1 MEYRCKYSKE
11 KDEPWESMEL
21 TKKEN
26 RRLERIGVK
35 VSGVGYTCI
44 TMGKTPVYTIDRLIV
59 SILQKGNAEVAKRLE
74 EMGYVKDMRY
84 LSRMEGK
91 KQYMLS
97 FYKPLELCKYLIY
110 RKPTGSL
117 YAVSYFT
124 TAEEIRPYPY
134 ISADRLPVMVNPYG
148 GYSSFDEKIDGK
160 NLLYCLII
168 PKGEEP
174 LSSEDM
180 YPRNSEK
187 FEYGWISPAGD
198 TYLCDYEEHMD
209 CAAVLYENIYRKPC
223 RNAERELEILGWI
236 KVTVPTSIDRE
247 FGAEGKRI
255 AYFNAP
261 ERTPTKKQLDKLVEE
276 NLHRTG
282 CMGYYFED

>member
-59 SILQKGNAEVAKRLE
+59 SILQKGNAETSRKLE
-74 EMGYVKDMRY
+74 EMGYIKDMRY

-110 RKPTGSL
+110 QKTTGSL

-124 TAEEIRPYPY
+124 TEEEIRPY
-134 ISADRLPVMVNPYG
+134 LP
-148 GYSSFDEKIDGK
+148 
-160 NLLYCLII
+160 
-168 PKGEEP
+168 
-174 LSSEDM
+174 
-180 YPRNSEK
+180 
-187 FEYGWISPAGD
+187 
-198 TYLCDYEEHMD
+198 TY
-209 CAAVLYENIYRKPC
+209 
-223 RNAERELEILGWI
+223 
-236 KVTVPTSIDRE
+236 
-247 FGAEGKRI
+247 
-255 AYFNAP
+255 
-261 ERTPTKKQLDKLVEE
+261 
-276 NLHRTG
+276 
-282 CMGYYFED
+282 